1 MASIRT
7 QNALGYRTT
16 ISGVH
21 FASGSLPFWRLEGGD
36 FGFAALP

>member
-7 QNALGYRTT
+7 QNALGNRTT

-21 FASGSLPFWRLEGGD
+21 FASGYLPFWRFEGGD
-36 FGFAALP
+36 FVFEVLP